1 MAKKPTYEKLEQR
14 IKELEKAALEG
25 QKAEEPLRE
34 FEQEKEIILKSLV
47 EHVIYQD
54 TEMRILWANRAAC
67 ESVNLTREQL
77 LGRFCYE
84 IWPKRSDPCPDCP
97 LKKAM
102 KTGQPE
108 EIEKCTPDG
117 RAWFIRGYPV
127 QDANGKIVGAIEL
140 TLDITEH
147 KQAEQE
153 LRNAHD
159 KLEQRVKERT
169 DELVK
174 TNEELR
180 RQIEERKR
188 AEQTLQESEENYRH
202 LFQTIT
208 DAIMLFDAETR
219 QFIDVNDAALS
230 LYGCSREEFLKLTHQ
245 DITSE
250 PEDSDASIRQ
260 TLEGKLARIP
270 VRYHKKKDGSIFPV
284 EISTST
290 FTLRNRKV
298 LCGVIRDIT
307 ERKRAEKE
315 LFEREQ
321 IMKAIL
327 SASPV
332 GIGLVRNRIIDR
344 ANRAMDR
351 IWGYEEGSLVGES
364 TKVLYADAEEYNRV
378 GHEFYSE
385 IQEKGVGNLETR
397 WVTKDGRE
405 IHCFLQG
412 SPLDPSDLSKGVIVA
427 AMDITELKRA
437 EDLVFNLSQMLMQ
450 AQERERQMISRELHD
465 SIAQNLSTLKIG
477 CDLIFDDQ
485 PAIPHELKVKMAKYS
500 NLIDQTITAVRNLA
514 YDLRPPVIDE
524 IGLVKALEIYCDEFY
539 ENSGVKVD
547 FQSAGIT
554 KLNFDSN
561 TEIHLYRLVQEG
573 LNNIRKHAHAKR
585 ATIKMVGAFP
595 NIILRIEDDGKGFDV
610 KAREFKL
617 DKEKRMGLRSMKE
630 RVKLLQGRMTI
641 QSRPTKGTKIFI
653 TYPFKDKNNAS
664 EKANMNHG

>member
-1 MAKKPTYEKLEQR
+1 MAKMPTYEELEQR
-14 IKELEKAALEG
+14 IQELEKRAGERKKG
-25 QKAEEPLRE
+25 DETVTDSME
-34 FEQEKEIILKSLV
+34 EKESILNSLV
-47 EHVIYQD
+47 EHVIHQD
-54 TEMRILWANRAAC
+54 TEMRVLWANRAAC

-84 IWPKRSDPCPDCP
+84 IWAGRSDPCPDCP

-108 EIEKCTPDG
+108 EIEKFTPDG

-127 QDANGKIVGAIEL
+127 QDATGKIIGAIEV
-140 TLDITEH
+140 TFDITDR

-169 DELVK
+169 AELV
-174 TNEELR
+174 TANQELR
-180 RQIEERKR
+180 QQIQERKR
-188 AEQTLQESEENYRH
+188 AEQTLNESEENYRH

-208 DAIMLFDAETR
+208 DAIMLFDAKTR
-219 QFIDVNDAALS
+219 QFIDVNDAALH
-230 LYGCSREEFLKLTHQ
+230 LYGYSREEFLKLTHQ
-245 DITSE
+245 DITAE
-250 PEDSDASIRQ
+250 PENSDITIRK
-260 TLEGKLARIP
+260 TLEGTLARIP
-270 VRYHKKKDGSIFPV
+270 VRYHKKKNGAIFPV

-307 ERKRAEKE
+307 DRKQAEEK
-315 LFEREQ
+315 LLEREQ
-321 IMKAIL
+321 IMNAIL
-327 SASPV
+327 AATPV
-332 GIGLVRNRIIDR
+332 GVCLVRNRIIDW
-344 ANRAMDR
+344 ANKAMDR
-351 IWGYEEGSLVGES
+351 IWGYEEGSLVGKS
-364 TKVLYADAEEYNRV
+364 TKVLYSDDEEYHRV
-378 GHEFYSE
+378 GQEFYSE
-385 IQEKGVGNLETR
+385 MKEKGIGHLETR
-397 WVTKDGRE
+397 WVTKDGRK

-485 PAIPHELKVKMAKYS
+485 PAIPHELKVKMAKHS
-500 NLIDQTITAVRNLA
+500 NLLDQTITAVRNLA
-514 YDLRPPVIDE
+514 YDLRPPVLDE
-524 IGLVKALEIYCDEFY
+524 IGLVKALAVYCDEFS
-539 ENSGVKVD
+539 EHSGIKVD
-547 FQSAGIT
+547 FQTAGIN

-561 TEIHLYRLVQEG
+561 SEIHLYRLVQEG
-573 LNNIRKHAHAKR
+573 LNNIRKHAHATR

-595 NIILRIEDDGKGFDV
+595 NILLRIEDDGKGFDV
-610 KAREFKL
+610 ATRELKL
-617 DKEKRMGLRSMKE
+617 NKERRMGLRSMKE

-641 QSRPTKGTKIFI
+641 QSRPMKGTKILI
-653 TYPFKDKNNAS
+653 TYPFNSKNKS
-664 EKANMNHG
+664 ESLLPGTP

>member
-1 MAKKPTYEKLEQR
+1 MAKKPACEKLEQR
-14 IKELEKAALEG
+14 IKELEKAALKC
-25 QKAEEPLRE
+25 QKAEKPLKE

-67 ESVNLTREQL
+67 ESANMTREQL

-84 IWPKRSDPCPDCP
+84 IWPKRSAPCQDCP

-108 EIEKCTPDG
+108 EMEKCTPDG

-140 TLDITEH
+140 TLDITGR

-174 TNEELR
+174 ANQELK
-180 RQIEERKR
+180 RQIQERKR
-188 AEQTLQESEENYRH
+188 TEQTLQESEENYRH

-230 LYGCSREEFLKLTHQ
+230 LYGYSREEFLKLTHQ

-250 PEDSDASIRQ
+250 PENSDATIRQ
-260 TLEGKLARIP
+260 TLEGTLARIP

-290 FTLRNRKV
+290 FTSRNRKV

-307 ERKRAEKE
+307 ERKRAEEE
-315 LFEREQ
+315 LLEREQ

-332 GIGLVRNRIIDR
+332 GISLVRNRIIDQ

-364 TKVLYADAEEYNRV
+364 TKVLYSDAEEYNRV

-385 IQEKGVGNLETR
+385 IEKKGVGNLETR
-397 WVTKDGRE
+397 WVTKDGRK

-427 AMDITELKRA
+427 AMDITELKQT

-465 SIAQNLSTLKIG
+465 GIAQNLSTLKIG
-477 CDLIFDDQ
+477 CDLLFDDQ
-485 PAIPHELKVKMAKYS
+485 PAIPHDLKMKMAKYS
-500 NLIDQTITAVRNLA
+500 GLIDQTISTVRNLA
-514 YDLRPPVIDE
+514 YDLRPPVLDE
-524 IGLVKALEIYCDEFY
+524 IGLVRALEIYCNEFS
-539 ENSGVKVD
+539 ENSGIKVD
-547 FQSAGIT
+547 FRSAGIH

-573 LNNIRKHAHAKR
+573 LNNIRKHAHAER
-585 ATIKMVGAFP
+585 ATIKMVGAYP
-595 NIILRIEDDGKGFDV
+595 NIILRIEDYGKGFDV
-610 KAREFKL
+610 KARELKL

-630 RVKLLQGRMTI
+630 RVNLLQGRMTI
-641 QSRPTKGTKIFI
+641 QSRPMKGTKILI
-653 TYPFKDKNNAS
+653 TYPFKGKNNVS
-664 EKANMNHG
+664 EKLHTND

>member
-14 IKELEKAALEG
+14 IKELEKAVLER
-25 QKAEEPLRE
+25 KRTEKPLQE

-84 IWPKRSDPCPDCP
+84 IWPKRSEPCPDCP
-97 LKKAM
+97 LRKAM

-127 QDANGKIVGAIEL
+127 QDATGKIVGAIEL
-140 TLDITEH
+140 TLDITDR
-147 KQAEQE
+147 KQAEEE
-153 LRNAHD
+153 LRNAHN
-159 KLEQRVKERT
+159 KLEQRVKKRT
-169 DELVK
+169 AELVK
-174 TNEELR
+174 ANEELR

-188 AEQTLQESEENYRH
+188 AEETLQESEENYRH

-219 QFIDVNDAALS
+219 QFIDVNNASLN
-230 LYGCSREEFLKLTHQ
+230 LYGYSREEFLKLTHQ

-250 PEDSDASIRQ
+250 PENSDASIRQ
-260 TLEGKLARIP
+260 TLEGKLTRIP
-270 VRYHKKKDGSIFPV
+270 VRYHKKKDSSIFPV
-284 EISTST
+284 EISTSI

-315 LFEREQ
+315 LLEREQ

-327 SASPV
+327 AASPV
-332 GIGLVRNRIIDR
+332 GIGLVQNRIIER

-351 IWGYEEGSLVGES
+351 IWGYEEGSLVGKS
-364 TKVLYADAEEYNRV
+364 TKVLYADEEEYNRV

-385 IQEKGVGNLETR
+385 IEEKGVGNLETR
-397 WVTKDGRE
+397 WVTQYGKE
-405 IHCFLQG
+405 IQCFLQG

-485 PAIPHELKVKMAKYS
+485 PLIPHELKAKMAKYS
-500 NLIDQTITAVRNLA
+500 NLIDQTISTVRNLA
-514 YDLRPPVIDE
+514 YDLRPPVLDE
-524 IGLVKALEIYCDEFY
+524 IGLVKAR
-539 ENSGVKVD
+539 
-547 FQSAGIT
+547 
-554 KLNFDSN
+554 KL
-561 TEIHLYRLVQEG
+561 
-573 LNNIRKHAHAKR
+573 
-585 ATIKMVGAFP
+585 
-595 NIILRIEDDGKGFDV
+595 
-610 KAREFKL
+610 KL
-617 DKEKRMGLRSMKE
+617 DEEKRMGLRSMKE
-630 RVKLLQGRMTI
+630 RVKLLQGQMTI

-653 TYPFKDKNNAS
+653 TYPFNYKNNAS
-664 EKANMNHG
+664 EKLNMNHG

>member
-1 MAKKPTYEKLEQR
+1 MAKMPTYEELKQR
-14 IKELEKAALEG
+14 VQELEKIAGERKKG
-25 QKAEEPLRE
+25 EETVKDSME
-34 FEQEKEIILKSLV
+34 EKETILNSLV
-47 EHVIYQD
+47 EHVIHQD
-54 TEMRILWANRAAC
+54 TEMRVLWANRAAC

-77 LGRFCYE
+77 SGRFCYE
-84 IWPKRSDPCPDCP
+84 IWPGRSDPCPDCP

-102 KTGQPE
+102 ETGQPE
-108 EIEKCTPDG
+108 EIEKHTPDG

-127 QDANGKIVGAIEL
+127 RDATGKIVGAIEV
-140 TLDITEH
+140 TLDITDR

-159 KLEQRVKERT
+159 KLEQRVKDRT
-169 DELVK
+169 AELVMA
-174 TNEELR
+174 NQELWQ
-180 RQIEERKR
+180 QIQERER
-188 AEQTLQESEENYRH
+188 AEQTLHESEENYRH

-208 DAIMLFDAETR
+208 DAIMLFDAKTR
-219 QFIDVNDAALS
+219 QFIDVNDAAVS
-230 LYGCSREEFLKLTHQ
+230 LYGYRREEFLKLTHQ

-250 PEDSDASIRQ
+250 PEDSDISIRQ
-260 TLEGKLARIP
+260 TLEGTLARIP

-284 EISTST
+284 EISTSI
-290 FTLRNRKV
+290 FRLRNREV

-307 ERKRAEKE
+307 ERKRAEEE
-315 LFEREQ
+315 LSEREQ

-327 SASPV
+327 AASPV
-332 GIGLVRNRIIDR
+332 GIGLIRNRIIVK

-351 IWGYEEGSLVGES
+351 IWGYQNGSLVGES
-364 TKVLYADAEEYNRV
+364 TRVLYSDDEEYHRV
-378 GHEFYSE
+378 GQEFYSE
-385 IQEKGVGNLETR
+385 MEEKGIGHLETR
-397 WVTKDGRE
+397 WVTKDGRK

-450 AQERERQMISRELHD
+450 SQEHERQMISRELHD

-485 PAIPHELKVKMAKYS
+485 AAIPHEVKAKMAKYS
-500 NLIDQTITAVRNLA
+500 NLLDQTITAVRNLA
-514 YDLRPPVIDE
+514 YDLRPPVLDE
-524 IGLVKALEIYCDEFY
+524 IGLVKALAVYCNEFS
-539 ENSGVKVD
+539 EHSGIKVD
-547 FQSAGIT
+547 FQTAGINN
-554 KLNFDSN
+554 LNFDSN

-573 LNNIRKHAHAKR
+573 LNNIRKHAHATR

-610 KAREFKL
+610 AARELKL
-617 DKEKRMGLRSMKE
+617 NKERRMGLRSMKE

-641 QSRPTKGTKIFI
+641 QSRPMKGTKILI
-653 TYPFKDKNNAS
+653 TYPFNSKNRS
-664 EKANMNHG
+664 ESLLPGTP

>member
-1 MAKKPTYEKLEQR
+1 MATKPAYEKLEQR
-14 IKELEKAALEG
+14 IKELEKAALKC
-25 QKAEEPLRE
+25 QKAEKPLKE

-67 ESVNLTREQL
+67 ESANMTREQL

-84 IWPKRSDPCPDCP
+84 IWPKRNDPCPDCP
-97 LKKAM
+97 LKISM

-108 EIEKCTPDG
+108 EMEKCTPDG

-127 QDANGKIVGAIEL
+127 QDAKGKIVGAIEL
-140 TLDITEH
+140 TLDITGR
-147 KQAEQE
+147 KQAEQD

-174 TNEELR
+174 ANQELK
-180 RQIEERKR
+180 RQIQKRKR
-188 AEQTLQESEENYRH
+188 IEQTLQESEENYRH

-230 LYGCSREEFLKLTHQ
+230 LYGYRREEFLKLTHQ

-250 PEDSDASIRQ
+250 PENSDATIRQ
-260 TLEGKLARIP
+260 TLEGTLARIP

-290 FTLRNRKV
+290 FTSRNRKV

-307 ERKRAEKE
+307 ERKRAEEE
-315 LFEREQ
+315 LLEREQ
-321 IMKAIL
+321 IMKATL

-332 GIGLVRNRIIDR
+332 GISLVRNRIIDQ

-364 TKVLYADAEEYNRV
+364 TKVLYSDAEEYNRV

-385 IQEKGVGNLETR
+385 IEKKGVGNLETR

-427 AMDITELKRA
+427 AMDITELKQT

-465 SIAQNLSTLKIG
+465 SIAQNLSILKIG
-477 CDLIFDDQ
+477 CDLLFEDQ
-485 PAIPHELKVKMAKYS
+485 PAIPHELKMKMAKYS
-500 NLIDQTITAVRNLA
+500 GLIDQTISTVRNLA
-514 YDLRPPVIDE
+514 YDLRPPVLDE
-524 IGLVKALEIYCDEFY
+524 IGLAKALEIYCNEFS
-539 ENSGVKVD
+539 ENSGIKVD
-547 FQSAGIT
+547 FQSAGIH

-573 LNNIRKHAHAKR
+573 LNNIRKHAHATR
-585 ATIKMVGAFP
+585 ATIKMVGAYP

-610 KAREFKL
+610 KARELQL

-630 RVKLLQGRMTI
+630 RVNLLQGRMTI
-641 QSRPTKGTKIFI
+641 QSRPMKGTKILI
-653 TYPFKDKNNAS
+653 TYPFNGKNS
-664 EKANMNHG
+664 VTEKLHTND

>member
-1 MAKKPTYEKLEQR
+1 MVKKPSYEELEQR
-14 IKELEKAALEG
+14 VKELEKAALERK
-25 QKAEEPLRE
+25 KAEEPLQE
-34 FEQEKEIILKSLV
+34 FEKEKEIILKSLV

-84 IWPKRSDPCPDCP
+84 IWPQRNDPCPDCP
-97 LKKAM
+97 LRKAL

-108 EIEKCTPDG
+108 EIEKYTPDG
-117 RAWFIRGYPV
+117 RAWFVRGYPV

-140 TLDITEH
+140 TLDITER
-147 KQAEQE
+147 KQAEKE
-153 LRNAHD
+153 LRNAHH

-169 DELVK
+169 AELVK
-174 TNEELR
+174 ANQELR
-180 RQIEERKR
+180 GQIEERKR
-188 AEQTLQESEENYRH
+188 AEETLQESEENYRH

-230 LYGCSREEFLKLTHQ
+230 LYGYSRKEFLKLTHQ

-250 PEDSDASIRQ
+250 PEHSDASIRQ

-290 FTLRNRKV
+290 FTSRNRKV

-307 ERKRAEKE
+307 ERKRTEEE
-315 LFEREQ
+315 LLEREQ

-327 SASPV
+327 AASPV
-332 GIGLVRNRIIDR
+332 GIGLVRNRIIDQ

-351 IWGYEEGSLVGES
+351 IWGYEEGSLVGKS
-364 TKVLYADAEEYNRV
+364 TKVLYSDAEEYNRV

-385 IQEKGVGNLETR
+385 IEEKGVGNLETR
-397 WVTKDGRE
+397 WVTKDGRK
-405 IHCFLQG
+405 IQCFLQG
-412 SPLDPSDLSKGVIVA
+412 SALDPSDLSKGVIVA
-427 AMDITELKRA
+427 AMDITEIKRA

-450 AQERERQMISRELHD
+450 AQEHERQMISYELHD
-465 SIAQNLSTLKIG
+465 SIAQNLSALKIG

-500 NLIDQTITAVRNLA
+500 DLIDQTITAVRNLA
-514 YDLRPPVIDE
+514 YDLRPPALDE
-524 IGLVKALEIYCDEFY
+524 MGLVKALEIYCEEFS
-539 ENSGVKVD
+539 ENSGLKVD
-547 FQSAGIT
+547 FQSAGVH
-554 KLNFDSN
+554 KLIFDSN

-573 LNNIRKHAHAKR
+573 LNNIRKHAHATR
-585 ATIKMVGAFP
+585 ATIKMVGASP

-610 KAREFKL
+610 KARELVL
-617 DKEKRMGLRSMKE
+617 DKEKRLGIRSMKE
-630 RVKLLQGRMTI
+630 RVNLLGGQMTI
-641 QSRPTKGTKIFI
+641 HSRLMEGTKIFI
-653 TYPFKDKNNAS
+653 KYPIHIKNV
-664 EKANMNHG
+664 

>member
-14 IKELEKAALEG
+14 IKELEKAVLER
-25 QKAEEPLRE
+25 KRTEKPLQE

-67 ESVNLTREQL
+67 ESVNMTHEQL
-77 LGRFCYE
+77 FGRFCYE

-102 KTGQPE
+102 KTRQPE

-127 QDANGKIVGAIEL
+127 QDSKGKIVGAIEL
-140 TLDITEH
+140 TLDITGR

-159 KLEQRVKERT
+159 NLAQRVKERT
-169 DELVK
+169 DELLK
-174 TNEELR
+174 ANQELR
-180 RQIEERKR
+180 RQIDERKR
-188 AEQTLQESEENYRH
+188 TEQTLQESEENYRH

-208 DAIMLFDAETR
+208 DAIMLFDGDTR
-219 QFIDVNDAALS
+219 QFIDVNNAALI
-230 LYGCSREEFLKLTHQ
+230 LYGYRRKEFLKLTHQ

-250 PEDSDASIRQ
+250 PENSDATIRQ
-260 TLEGKLARIP
+260 TLEGKLERIP
-270 VRYHKKKDGSIFPV
+270 VRYHKKKNGSIFPV

-315 LFEREQ
+315 LLEREQ

-327 SASPV
+327 AASPV

-344 ANRAMDR
+344 SNRAMDR
-351 IWGYEEGSLVGES
+351 IWGYEEGSLVGKS
-364 TKVLYADAEEYNRV
+364 TKVLYPDAEEYNRV
-378 GHEFYSE
+378 GQEFYSE
-385 IQEKGVGNLETR
+385 IEEKGVGNLETR
-397 WVTKDGRE
+397 WVTKDGTK

-437 EDLVFNLSQMLMQ
+437 EGLVFNLSQMLMQ
-450 AQERERQMISRELHD
+450 AQEHERQMISRELHD

-477 CDLIFDDQ
+477 CDLLFDDQ
-485 PAIPHELKVKMAKYS
+485 PAIPHEIKEKMAKYS
-500 NLIDQTITAVRNLA
+500 NLIDQTISSVRNLA
-514 YDLRPPVIDE
+514 YDLRPPVLDE
-524 IGLVKALEIYCDEFY
+524 IGLVKALEIYCDEFS
-539 ENSGVKVD
+539 EHSGIKVD
-547 FQSAGIT
+547 FQSAGIH

-573 LNNIRKHAHAKR
+573 LNNIRKHAHATR
-585 ATIKMVGAFP
+585 ATIKMVGAYP
-595 NIILRIEDDGKGFDV
+595 NIILRIEDDGQGFDV
-610 KAREFKL
+610 KARELKL
-617 DKEKRMGLRSMKE
+617 DKEKRMGLQSMKE
-630 RVKLLQGRMTI
+630 RVNLLQGRMTI
-641 QSRPTKGTKIFI
+641 QSRPMKGTKIFI
-653 TYPFKDKNNAS
+653 TYPFNYKNNSS
-664 EKANMNHG
+664 EKLNMNHG